1 MNTETTP
8 QDTAQQ
14 DIAQQPQDAPE
25 ATEETPDHQ
34 AAQETAQEPPS
45 APDEPLDSD
54 GEQEPD
60 EPVDWATLMKTR
72 REAAGL
78 RRRYREAE
86 KDRDQALERV
96 TELEAQIEQFQTQQQ
111 DRDTRQLRARIITE
125 RGLPD
130 AALDLITGTTEDE
143 ITAELDKVVSI
154 LATPTPGGPLLRA
167 TSGEPSKPADWSS
180 VVKGR

>member
-1 MNTETTP
+1 MNT
-8 QDTAQQ
+8 TAQQ
-14 DIAQQPQDAPE
+14 DDAQQPQDAPE
-25 ATEETPDHQ
+25 TTEETADQREPQDTTQ
-34 AAQETAQEPPS
+34 APQDDPENEDEEQTQ
-45 APDEPLDSD
+45 DEPD
-54 GEQEPD
+54 G
-60 EPVDWATLMKTR
+60 PVDWATLMKTR
-72 REAAGL
+72 REAASL

-86 KDRDQALERV
+86 KDRDQALERI
-96 TELEAQIEQFQTQQQ
+96 TELEAQVQQFQTEQEG
-111 DRDTRQLRARIITE
+111 RDTRQLRARIITE

-167 TSGEPSKPADWSS
+167 TSGEPAKPADWSS